1 MEIKKYIEENEQ
13 RFIDELFS
21 LIRIPSI
28 SALPQHKEDMLACAE
43 RWRQL
48 LIEAGADEAIIMP
61 SQGNPLVYAEKRVSP
76 DAPTVLIYSHY
87 DVMPAEPLELWKSN
101 PFEPEIR
108 DGHIWAR
115 GADDDKGQ
123 AMIQAKAFEYMV
135 REGLLKHNVK
145 FIFEGEEE
153 IGSPSLN
160 AFLKEHKEL
169 LKADVILV
177 SDTSML
183 GKDLPSLTT
192 GLRGLAYW
200 EIEVTGPN
208 RDLHSGHF
216 GGAVANPINVLC
228 SMIDKITDADGRI
241 TIPHFYDDVED
252 VPAEERE
259 MIANIPFNEEK
270 YNYVLNKY
278 FFLNMVIS
286 RLIAVDLKEF
296 VDAYYE
302 DELMMRIV
310 HVYLVL
316 MGIGC
321 ADETKDG
328 GMRYGL

>member
-135 REGLLKHNVK
+135 REGLNQRRTH
-145 FIFEGEEE
+145 
-153 IGSPSLN
+153 
-160 AFLKEHKEL
+160 
-169 LKADVILV
+169 
-177 SDTSML
+177 L
-183 GKDLPSLTT
+183 GKRCRRRQRSGNDSGQSFRIYGARRTLETQRKIHFRRR
-192 GLRGLAYW
+192 RG
-200 EIEVTGPN
+200 N
-208 RDLHSGHF
+208 RFSKSE
-216 GGAVANPINVLC
+216 C
-228 SMIDKITDADGRI
+228 
-241 TIPHFYDDVED
+241 IP
-252 VPAEERE
+252 
-259 MIANIPFNEEK
+259 
-270 YNYVLNKY
+270 
-278 FFLNMVIS
+278 
-286 RLIAVDLKEF
+286 
-296 VDAYYE
+296 
-302 DELMMRIV
+302 
-310 HVYLVL
+310 
-316 MGIGC
+316 
-321 ADETKDG
+321 
-328 GMRYGL
+328 